1 MTLNTICL
9 WYDNDAGRGRWCRF
23 PKVARFGFPS

>member
-9 WYDNDAGRGRWCRF
+9 WYDNDAGCGTDWCLELDYG
-23 PKVARFGFPS
+23 ADA

>member
-9 WYDNDAGRGRWCRF
+9 WYDNDAGHGTDGY
-23 PKVARFGFPS
+23 PKLDYGTDA